1 MSRRRPIDPGQ
12 ASLFDLLDG
21 SQEGGGTAP
30 SVGGT
35 APPDATPPATP
46 APPAAPPGQALP
58 AAPPREQAPAAPPAG
73 PPVGAP
79 PPDRDRPVPPLGEDP
94 FLAPPSDGEP
104 PRPSPDEAAA
114 ADDLGLPTTI
124 DPRLLHDAEG
134 RLRRSLPEPDG
145 GGDSFSDRQAA
156 AIERRGE
163 TLVSAGAGAGKT
175 SVLVERYLRTLI
187 DEDDLD
193 TASVL
198 AITFTEKAAAEMRE
212 RLRRRLEALTG
223 GGVLPQRWRLEDAW
237 IGTFH
242 AIAQRLLRR
251 YALAAGLDPDV
262 QVADETRAADL
273 RRTAFDRALAA
284 WLRDPATARRSA
296 PAAPPAPDALP
307 VDAAA
312 ALDLAAAYGIDL
324 LRDETLAL
332 LALRR
337 TQGRDPAAGGGEL
350 SLPRALPLPPAT
362 DTRAAELAGELRRAA
377 AAAAAEVRDA
387 CGGAK
392 VSDAGR
398 RAADRVLAAVDQIE
412 ADLAATPA
420 DALPASTA
428 AAAWTLP
435 ARQAATVKGPA
446 VEALRQAV
454 EGARRGA
461 RAAEL
466 VPHGVQE
473 LALREA
479 LLVATA
485 RAYRR
490 LKREQAVMDFDDLL
504 LTLLDLLRRRP
515 DVGERLRQRFR
526 HVLVDEFQDTN
537 PVQLALV
544 DLLSAPA
551 RRFQVGDRLQA
562 IYGFRHATVRGFDA
576 AAERA
581 QEVGGRLALDETF
594 RCPSDVLALT
604 NRVGVRAH
612 LDYQPLLHGHDRPPA
627 DGRAAPVVELHVV
640 AELPDAPGG
649 RPGPE
654 PPGGNGDDGEPE
666 PPPIDPDEAGHVAAL
681 VRELLAAGRAPGE
694 IALLVR
700 RTAPVAALERALLGA
715 GIDAVPVVAA
725 PLLETLEVREL
736 EAWLRAVANPYD
748 DVALLGALRLPTAG
762 VDADALVPL
771 AAEHRGA
778 LDRFREASPE
788 ERGRAEPPALWDTL
802 RALDREPA
810 TVPIPDAARD
820 ALDLQVV
827 ALLRHRGLARRA
839 GPADLLAEIRADD
852 AYRAAILARPGGAR
866 RWAAV
871 AAFGDWVEAQ
881 EAAGDDL
888 LALTRRIVADR
899 ADGPSAPVLT
909 DGDAVRITTIHR
921 SKGLEWP
928 VVICCD
934 LGSRINADRPR
945 ILIDPDPASD
955 RVGMRLG
962 TGPDAV
968 GLWDHEALKAEADR
982 TQSEE
987 ERRLL
992 HVAMTRA
999 KERLILCGTWP
1010 VAVEG
1015 SGADKRPTDRLDP
1028 ARAVAVAP
1036 GEGHDREPRRPPLR
1050 WLLPLIA
1057 DPEVWPRLG
1066 EEALL
1071 EVADPTGAVER
1082 PATARMLV
1090 RDPHGAPMP
1099 AALRPDAEPWSPA
1112 GAPRD
1117 DDATGG
1123 PARAAASRLADP
1135 DDDPGRHRPVPPP
1148 LLPLPDPV
1156 SYTLLA
1162 QRLGL
1167 ATDPVASDGDDDAPA
1182 TTAGPV
1188 ASAATVAT
1196 GDLAGDPLDGRS
1208 RGTVVH
1214 GLLERRLVGRDPLAG
1229 RRPPTAAEARA
1240 VLAEELP
1247 DAGPLDDAAAS
1258 ALAETVTRLER
1269 TPAARRALATAPDR
1283 RHVERDVLFDVGGER
1298 PLVQGVVDLWLD
1310 EGDGRVT
1317 IVDWKTNRLDDG
1329 QAPADVVADGYAL
1342 QCQVYALAALLSGA
1356 REVEVGFVF
1365 AQAPDDPVVERFDA
1379 GDEPRLRAA
1388 VADAIDRAQAI
1399 VPRD

>member
-1 MSRRRPIDPGQ
+1 
-12 ASLFDLLDG
+12 
-21 SQEGGGTAP
+21 
-30 SVGGT
+30 
-35 APPDATPPATP
+35 PPPT
-46 APPAAPPGQALP
+46 APPAAAPSPPAPAPATASGPGDGRPGDSRPAEALP
-58 AAPPREQAPAAPPAG
+58 TPADALPLDSLPADQPPA
-73 PPVGAP
+73 
-79 PPDRDRPVPPLGEDP
+79 D
-94 FLAPPSDGEP
+94 
-104 PRPSPDEAAA
+104 
-114 ADDLGLPTTI
+114 GLPTSI
-124 DPRLLHDAEG
+124 DPSLLHDPEG
-134 RLRRSLPEPDG
+134 RLRRDLPGPDG
-145 GGDSFSDRQAA
+145 RSATFSDRQAA

-187 DEDDLD
+187 EDEDLD
-193 TASVL
+193 TASIL

-223 GGVLPQRWRLEDAW
+223 GGVLPQRWRLEEAW

-262 QVADETRAADL
+262 QVADETRAAEL
-273 RRTAFDRALAA
+273 RRAAFDRAVAA
-284 WLRDPATARRSA
+284 WLRDPLAARRS
-296 PAAPPAPDALP
+296 PLPEQPEGLP

-337 TQGRDPAAGGGEL
+337 TQGRDPAAGGHEL

-362 DTRAAELAGELRRAA
+362 DARGPELAAALRRAA
-377 AAAAAEVRDA
+377 ADAVVEVREA
-387 CGGAK
+387 CSGPK
-392 VSDAGR
+392 VSEAGK
-398 RAADRVLAAVDQIE
+398 RAADRVLAAAAQIE
-412 ADLAATPA
+412 VDLDGAPT
-420 DALPASTA
+420 DGLPSSA
-428 AAAWTLP
+428 AAAGWTLP
-435 ARQAATVKGPA
+435 ARQAATVKGRA
-446 VEALRQAV
+446 VEALREAV
-454 EGARRGA
+454 DRARRGA

-466 VPHGVQE
+466 VPHGVRE

-485 RAYRR
+485 RSYRR
-490 LKREQAVMDFDDLL
+490 LKREQALMDFDDLL

-515 DVGERLRQRFR
+515 DVAERLRRRFR

-544 DLLSAPA
+544 DLLSAPE

-562 IYGFRHATVRGFDA
+562 IYGFRHATVRGFDDA
-576 AAERA
+576 ATRAEA
-581 QEVGGRLALDETF
+581 VGGRLALDETF

-604 NRVGVRAH
+604 NRVGLRAH
-612 LDYQPLLHGHDRPPA
+612 ADYQPLVHGHDRAPE
-627 DGRAAPVVELHVV
+627 DGRRAPAVELHVI
-640 AELPDAPGG
+640 ADLPDGPGA
-649 RPGPE
+649 RPVPE
-654 PPGGNGDDGEPE
+654 PPIGGDDGEPE

-681 VRELLAAGRAPGE
+681 VRELLDAGRAPGE

-700 RTAPVAALERALLGA
+700 RTAPVAALERALLA
-715 GIDAVPVVAA
+715 SGIDAVPVVAA

-771 AAEHRGA
+771 AAEHRAA
-778 LDRFREASPE
+778 LDRH
-788 ERGRAEPPALWDTL
+788 RAAAAEDPALRRTPPPALWDTV
-802 RALDREPA
+802 RALDDEPA
-810 TVPIPDAARD
+810 TVPMPDAARD

-852 AYRAAILARPGGAR
+852 AYRAAILARPGAAR

-871 AAFGDWVEAQ
+871 AAFCDWVEGQ

-909 DGDAVRITTIHR
+909 DGEAVRITTIHR

-945 ILIDPDPASD
+945 ILVDPDPARD
-955 RVGMRLG
+955 RIGMRLG
-962 TGPDAV
+962 TGPEAV
-968 GLWDHEALKAEADR
+968 GLWDHELLKAEADR
-982 TQSEE
+982 AQSEE

-1010 VAVEG
+1010 AATEG
-1015 SGADKRPTDRLDP
+1015 SGAEKRATGRLDG
-1028 ARAVAVAP
+1028 ARAVPVAP
-1036 GEGHDREPRRPPLR
+1036 GEGHDREPRQPPLR

-1057 DPEVWPRLG
+1057 DPEAWPRLG
-1066 EEALL
+1066 EETLL
-1071 EVADPTGAVER
+1071 EIADPTGAVER

-1090 RDPHGAPMP
+1090 RDPHGVAMP
-1099 AALRPDAEPWSPA
+1099 APLA
-1112 GAPRD
+1112 
-1117 DDATGG
+1117 DDARPWRAPEDAVPDEPP
-1123 PARAAASRLADP
+1123 PAADDE
-1135 DDDPGRHRPVPPP
+1135 DDEDDGRHRPQAPP

-1156 SYTLLA
+1156 SYTRLA
-1162 QRLGL
+1162 ERLGL
-1167 ATDPVASDGDDDAPA
+1167 ATDPRGVRDEDEPAPDGPGPPSSPAPA
-1182 TTAGPV
+1182 A
-1188 ASAATVAT
+1188 
-1196 GDLAGDPLDGRS
+1196 DGLEGRV
-1208 RGTVVH
+1208 RGAVVH
-1214 GLLERRLVGRDPLAG
+1214 LLLERRLAGRDPLAARG
-1229 RRPPTAAEARA
+1229 PATAAEVRA
-1240 VLAEELP
+1240 ALAEELP
-1247 DAGPLDDAAAS
+1247 EAGPLDDAAA
-1258 ALAETVTRLER
+1258 AELAAIVSGLEA
-1269 TPAARRALATAPDR
+1269 TPPARRALALPVAQ
-1283 RHVERDVLFDVGGER
+1283 RHLERDLLFDVGGDR

-1310 EGDGRVT
+1310 EGEGRVA
-1317 IVDWKTNRLDDG
+1317 IVDWKTNRLDGD
-1329 QAPADVVADGYAL
+1329 QDPAAVVEHGYGLQRDVYG
-1342 QCQVYALAALLSGA
+1342 LAALLGGA
-1356 REVEVGFVF
+1356 REVEVAFVF
-1365 AQAPDDPVVERFDA
+1365 AQAPERPVVARFTTA
-1379 GDEPRLRAA
+1379 DEPRLRTTVAA
-1388 VADAIDRAQAI
+1388 AIDRARTSL
-1399 VPRD
+1399 PRP